1 MGADV
6 FWSLEVEMTPAKN
19 TPANSRGVIC
29 FTKNQVSCIQLF
41 NSLRVYQSHDNAMV
55 IRTSSITAAFS
66 NIVAATMPGL
76 FYSDWNTSIP
86 LRLAFII
93 VSVIWK
99 TLSIIMSA

>member
-1 MGADV
+1 MDKEEGCSCFNAALVDYALKKKK
-6 FWSLEVEMTPAKN
+6 SSQHEA
-19 TPANSRGVIC
+19 IC
-29 FTKNQVSCIQLF
+29 P
-41 NSLRVYQSHDNAMV
+41 VYQSHDNAMV